1 MGVVQFFKHFHNLL
15 ITIIL
20 FSAIL
25 IPLII
30 FLMDH
35 STTFDNQTHLPTQNE
50 NCSTQSCMQDRP
62 AGNCS
67 TTSCRNNLCQNYCS
81 TMQPVTCST
90 KHNCSYSETCLEM
103 ERLEH
108 CKQVCFNKMDILGT
122 ENGVKI
128 DPDEDCFQ
136 KTRLVHSYRVH
147 LIPFHMFF
155 CSSSQSWR
163 WSRMLKYKQ
172 KASNTILPII
182 SVIYITT
189 D

>member
-1 MGVVQFFKHFHNLL
+1 MGVVHFYKIFYNFL

-35 STTFDNQTHLPTQNE
+35 STTSDNQTHLPAISDQNK
-50 NCSTQSCMQDRP
+50 NCSTQSCMQDLQ

-67 TTSCRNNLCQNYCS
+67 TTSCRHNLCQNYCS

-108 CKQVCFNKMDILGT
+108 CKQVCFSKMDILGR

-128 DPDEDCFQ
+128 DPVEDCFQ
-136 KTRLVHSYRVH
+136 KSRLVHIYRV
-147 LIPFHMFF
+147 
-155 CSSSQSWR
+155 
-163 WSRMLKYKQ
+163 Y
-172 KASNTILPII
+172 
-182 SVIYITT
+182 
-189 D
+189 

>member
-1 MGVVQFFKHFHNLL
+1 MGVVQFSKIFYYLL

-20 FSAIL
+20 FSAVL

-35 STTFDNQTHLPTQNE
+35 STTSDDQTHLPAISDQNK
-50 NCSTQSCMQDRP
+50 NCSTQSCMQDL

-67 TTSCRNNLCQNYCS
+67 TTSCRHNLCQNYCS

-108 CKQVCFNKMDILGT
+108 CKQVCFNKMDILGR

-136 KTRLVHSYRVH
+136 KSRLVHIYR
-147 LIPFHMFF
+147 I
-155 CSSSQSWR
+155 
-163 WSRMLKYKQ
+163 
-172 KASNTILPII
+172 N
-182 SVIYITT
+182 
-189 D
+189 